1 MAKLSY
7 INTGVKQ
14 KPDLTF
20 NIPTDESVGAML
32 FDISGFNNPFED
44 YPLLYHNF
52 KDGKIQ
58 CIKNMDDAELLGITN
73 DGFINGLL
81 YYHISQFYDFVGKSQ
96 ALYIVIADCSEDWEI
111 IQSMQQQASGR
122 LFQIGVWTSQPIWKA
137 KEDHT
142 LGFTSLITDL
152 QIQADEVNGKIGAST
167 HTMVPL
173 NIILCGNCNY
183 INMETEIDYRVIPN
197 AIELNCPKVSIV
209 MAQNGSP
216 EIRNIQNSNP
226 LQAPVG
232 ALGFVMACLALC
244 GAEESIASLEKCDL
258 NKNENFNFPE
268 FGIGATGTPMD
279 SVHRIWANIISS
291 RGYIIPVDYEAI
303 EASYYF
309 SSDQTLCEGD
319 FSSIANNRVMHKCRR
334 AACTALIPYIN
345 SNHIY
350 VPGTHTISTTS
361 IAIITDSINTI
372 LDSVMR
378 NKKGLNQIDG
388 RVITFLENDD
398 ILETDSISIKLD
410 VKPVNYSSFISEEVS
425 HDV

>member
-20 NIPTDESVGAML
+20 NIPIDESVGAML

-183 INMETEIDYRVIPN
+183 INEETEIDYRVIPN

-388 RVITFLENDD
+388 RVVTFLENDD